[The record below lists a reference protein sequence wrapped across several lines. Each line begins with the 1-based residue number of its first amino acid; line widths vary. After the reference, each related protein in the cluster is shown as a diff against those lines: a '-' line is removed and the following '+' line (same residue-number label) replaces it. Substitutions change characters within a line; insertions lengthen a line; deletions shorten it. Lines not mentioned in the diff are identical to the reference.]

1 MVWAWPKRT
10 SLDIPGS
17 NKPRDV
23 PSQRLMG
30 VGARDDNLLFI
41 ESMNADCLPLRV
53 CRFAVSLE
61 HNCLRYARLLLR
73 ARDASCF

>member
-1 MVWAWPKRT
+1 
-10 SLDIPGS
+10 
-17 NKPRDV
+17 
-23 PSQRLMG
+23 MG

-61 HNCLRYARLLLR
+61 HNCLRYLVYCCVPETDHVSDSTNGLG
-73 ARDASCF
+73 DGN